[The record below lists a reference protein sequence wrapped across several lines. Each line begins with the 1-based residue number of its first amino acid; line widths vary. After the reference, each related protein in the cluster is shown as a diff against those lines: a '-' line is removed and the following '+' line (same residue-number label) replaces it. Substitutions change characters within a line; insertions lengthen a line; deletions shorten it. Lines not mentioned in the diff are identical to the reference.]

1 MDRKTEHKGWVELYN
16 ETVRLAS
23 STYPEML
30 SEEQRD
36 AYMLLPDL
44 IERCQESYHAIP
56 EPDRPLHWC
65 AA

>member
-1 MDRKTEHKGWVELYN
+1 
-16 ETVRLAS
+16 
-23 STYPEML
+23 ML